1 MGLLSGLFGHASE
14 TSTEQIE
21 AQLEQMLAPQETIQ
35 QAYKLVR
42 DLVVFTNRRLIFIDK
57 QGITGTKK
65 EYLSVPYRAITCF
78 SCESRGHFD
87 LESELKIWLSGR
99 DEPIVRQFSADSS
112 VLAIQRALAE
122 FACR

>member
-1 MGLLSGLFGHASE
+1 MGLLSGLLGHASE
-14 TSTEQIE
+14 TSVEQLE
-21 AQLEQMLAPQETIQ
+21 AQLEAMLAPQETIQ

-57 QGITGTKK
+57 QGITGSKK

-87 LESELKIWLSGR
+87 LDAEVKIWVSGHAQ
-99 DEPIVRQFSADSS
+99 PISRQFNSDRN
-112 VLAIQRALAE
+112 LFAIQRALAE
-122 FACR
+122 FVCK